1 MEASLAN
8 GSSEELLKSTFM
20 FSWRSK
26 LHLCAY
32 ACFVNVQPRVDI
44 SSCYCNVL
52 LLWLLLAVD
61 IEVCLPKDLLSS
73 GGVGSDLVDHRC

>member
-1 MEASLAN
+1 METSLAN
-8 GSSEELLKSTFM
+8 GSSEELLKSIFM

-73 GGVGSDLVDHRC
+73 GGVEF